1 MFQTFSGNSRR
12 PRQVNLSGQ
21 NANPFAAS
29 SWTPSAGLGAQRTV
43 AAAQQ
48 ERQIRQLERDRLN
61 GAKRIQRTWRGHR
74 LRRDLAESRRRTWDE
89 LDASGRSS
97 VGFEATLV
105 DLLRL
110 LVTFFNGK
118 RSDDI
123 NRLATLSARG
133 SQAGYQSFLSR
144 EDVQPHLR
152 KLAAITLL
160 ALEA

>member
-21 NANPFAAS
+21 NTNPFAAS
-29 SWTPSAGLGAQRTV
+29 SWTPSAGSGAQKTV

-48 ERQIRQLERDRLN
+48 ERQVRQLERDRLS

-74 LRRDLAESRRRTWDE
+74 VRRELGESRRRTWDE
-89 LDASGRSS
+89 I
-97 VGFEATLV
+97 EAGGGNRAGLESTLA
-105 DLLRL
+105 DQLRL
-110 LVTFFNGK
+110 LVTFFNAK

-123 NRLATLSARG
+123 ERLATLSSRAF
-133 SQAGYQSFLSR
+133 QVGYQSFLCHK
-144 EDVQPHLR
+144 DIQPYLR
-152 KLAAITLL
+152 KLANITLR